1 MLTLIPECELSKS
14 GTSFFR
20 SVIDGLSTDPSVIVV
35 VPPPPPPPPA
45 PEQATATRTRT
56 RPATSVTAD
65 LGFGRWSGERSFLSV
80 MERLPLNYATYRP
93 GSNRARQR
101 CHKTTLSVLSQIRLD
116 CNRRNQRRLLAAPT
130 AQEAN
135 A

>member
-45 PEQATATRTRT
+45 PEQAAATRTRT

-80 MERLPLNYATYRP
+80 MERLPLNYATIARVQI
-93 GSNRARQR
+93 GRDNVVIRQR
-101 CHKTTLSVLSQIRLD
+101 CQFYHRSG
-116 CNRRNQRRLLAAPT
+116 
-130 AQEAN
+130 
-135 A
+135 

>member
-45 PEQATATRTRT
+45 PEQATATRAMT
-56 RPATSVTAD
+56 RPATSVMAD

-93 GSNRARQR
+93 GVKSGM
-101 CHKTTLSVLSQIRLD
+101 TTLSNDNVVCYNTDRVRL
-116 CNRRNQRRLLAAPT
+116 Q
-130 AQEAN
+130 QES
-135 A
+135 